1 MPETLPEAARPPVKR
16 CCTAAKD
23 EVDAEGPKSLRL
35 GIEGLGT
42 FRLTGGAS
50 YGGSDMDT

>member
-50 YGGSDMDT
+50 YGGSVMNT